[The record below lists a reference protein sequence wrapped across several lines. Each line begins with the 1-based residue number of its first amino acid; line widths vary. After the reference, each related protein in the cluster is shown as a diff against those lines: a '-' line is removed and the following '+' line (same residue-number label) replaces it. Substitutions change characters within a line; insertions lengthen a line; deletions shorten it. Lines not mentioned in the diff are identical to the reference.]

1 MIDARGIYRKVTR
14 KICDFSPEQEGNLL
28 AIVWLYRGETA
39 RFRDLAFGY
48 LLDAVEE
55 AMACLEWESPDGAVH
70 RPLEEFLEALAGL
83 RDELSPFLKTLSP
96 TGPPAVPLAELDR
109 ERTGF
114 ARDVEGLAVRVEEA
128 AAHQEDAPETTE
140 GLNELVDQ
148 LAPLAETSRDLAGRT
163 DQLYKLATQLIET
176 CEGECAAR
184 SSDAWNGRDIAR
196 ARKAADEVSRAAV
209 EQLRKVRYFW
219 RQAHWLTER
228 FPDGELRD
236 VEGLVKLVDRAE
248 IEANDWSLTPGR
260 YVGVAP
266 EEDDEDFDFTTA
278 MSEIH
283 AELAELNAEAAVV
296 AARIQ
301 ENFEKLTI

>member
-1 MIDARGIYRKVTR
+1 
-14 KICDFSPEQEGNLL
+14 
-28 AIVWLYRGETA
+28 
-39 RFRDLAFGY
+39 
-48 LLDAVEE
+48 
-55 AMACLEWESPDGAVH
+55 MACLEWESPDRAVH
-70 RPLEEFLEALAGL
+70 RPLDEFLEALARL

-96 TGPPAVPLAELDR
+96 TGLPDVPLAELDR

-140 GLNELVDQ
+140 SLNELVDQ

-248 IEANDWSLTPGR
+248 IEANDRSLTPGR
-260 YVGVAP
+260 YVGIAP
-266 EEDDEDFDFTTA
+266 EEDDEDFDFTTP
-278 MSEIH
+278 MREIH
-283 AELAELNAEAAVV
+283 AELAELNAEAAVL